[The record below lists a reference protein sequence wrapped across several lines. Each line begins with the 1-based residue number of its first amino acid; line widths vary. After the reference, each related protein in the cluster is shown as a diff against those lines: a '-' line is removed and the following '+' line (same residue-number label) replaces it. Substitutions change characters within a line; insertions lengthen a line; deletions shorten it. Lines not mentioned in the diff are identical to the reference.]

1 MRLKDMT
8 SSIRK
13 HKHHIIPR
21 HAGGTDDPSNIV
33 ELTIEEHAEA
43 HRKLYKKYGRWQ
55 DKVAWKSLSQQI
67 TFAEAT
73 RQAQSEANQWHNKT
87 EAGKKA
93 TYDNLKL
100 ATQSNIGRK
109 HDKEWLRKQS
119 VSNKIY
125 WRKMKDRPWQRKTYT
140 IEGKTYH
147 GLKEIMN
154 KYQCTMSA
162 VYARFKSKHYP
173 GWVNTKGG
181 FKNGLA

>member
-1 MRLKDMT
+1 MT
-8 SSIRK
+8 K
-13 HKHHIIPR
+13 HKHHIIHR

-43 HRKLYKKYGRWQ
+43 HRKLYKKYGRYQ
-55 DKVAWKSLSQQI
+55 DKIAWKSLSKQI
-67 TFAEAT
+67 THD
-73 RQAQSEANQWHNKT
+73 QARRLAASYANRWENKT

-93 TYDNLKL
+93 SYDNLKL

-125 WRKMKDRPWQRKTYT
+125 WRKMKDRPWQRKTYV

-147 GLKEIMN
+147 GLQEIMK
-154 KYQCTMSA
+154 KYKCTMSA
-162 VYARFKSKHYP
+162 VFARFKSKHYP